1 MLVDVV
7 GGGAGRPLVGRT
19 GEQQALLDVVRGAAG
34 GHAGVALL
42 SGQAGVGKT
51 ALVRDLRERVRDD
64 GEVLWAGCLPLSSLV
79 VPFLPLVS
87 AWRDWPAG
95 RDEAVPDFEA
105 GLVGVDSWLDGVCRR
120 RPVLLVV
127 DDLQWADQSTLDVL
141 MYLIAG
147 PAERRLAVVGTFR
160 SDDSDLSF
168 SVRRW
173 LADVRR
179 LPRVE
184 ELVIGPLDRS
194 ATGHQLAGLL
204 GRPPRES
211 LVDDVFTRTRGNAY
225 LTALLARTLPAD
237 ASAAPAGVPHE
248 LRDAVSRAW
257 FDLSSPAREV
267 TRVVAVAGRPQRAAQ
282 LAAMFDHSG
291 DLVATL
297 REAVD
302 GGVLIAG
309 ADGRYWFVHPL
320 LAEVLADGMLPEE
333 RQRWHTVFAAALTSA
348 LDTAGGAELVIDIAD
363 HHHRAGDVG
372 QAFRWALRGA
382 VAAENAGGAA
392 ERTRLL
398 RRALDLHPQVDDPG
412 TTRTDLLQQIQAAAE
427 DSGLYEEELGA
438 VDELLS
444 VIDPH
449 SQPLIVAELL
459 VRRMHLRFLTGT
471 EFFAVEH
478 MHEAV
483 RLAATEPGSPQHV
496 LATAELADAE
506 IWHDLPTGPARA
518 VEAARL
524 ARACDSDR
532 ALTYA
537 LVAEV
542 MAIQMAAVEDTFPAG
557 QTQAEEARQSAI
569 RARDFFGYVHA
580 TLWYC
585 NCVDYGHAAPV
596 LAYIRRCRE
605 EMVGLGAPHAYV
617 AWLSAG
623 EADGY
628 LLRGDPRTCRDLLR
642 VALGATPGRHA
653 DTYTR
658 LTAALLACWQ
668 GRTAEAHAH
677 LTRAEELFTEQSG
690 FTATAFDAVR
700 AELAVAAGDAPAAV
714 AAALTGLAQDTTP
727 NYVERLVP
735 LAARALADEI
745 QRRHDNAGDPTSAL
759 AQLELLRRDFPAV
772 VVELGPGL
780 LLRRTG
786 LAMQAWYD
794 AEYARGRGDPGTARA
809 WSRAADASHAAEL
822 GWDEAYAQWRVA
834 EAAIPHRASRAQG
847 TSALRRSYQLAIN
860 LEATPLLADITA
872 LAESARVSVA
882 PEPAEESAT
891 TGLHGLTSRERQVVA
906 LIVAGRTYA
915 EIART
920 LVISEK
926 TVSSHISHILGK
938 TGAANR
944 VELAQLARRTSPARG
959 AD

>member
-1 MLVDVV
+1 MLTDVM
-7 GGGAGRPLVGRT
+7 GGGIRRALVGRAD
-19 GEQQALLDVVRGAAG
+19 EREALLGLVRGAAD
-34 GHAGVALL
+34 GHAAVLLL

-51 ALVRDLRERVRDD
+51 ALVRDTCGRVPDD
-64 GEVLWAGCLPLSSLV
+64 AEVLWAGCLPLSSLV

-87 AWRDWPAG
+87 AWRDRAAG
-95 RDEAVPDFEA
+95 RDEPAPDFDA
-105 GLVGVDSWLDGVCRR
+105 GLVGVESWLDGLCRR

-160 SDDSDLSF
+160 SDDSDLSVA
-168 SVRRW
+168 VRRW

-184 ELVIGPLDRS
+184 ELLVGPLDRP
-194 ATGHQLAGLL
+194 ATGQQLAGLL

-211 LVDDVFTRTRGNAY
+211 LVDDVFARTRGNAY
-225 LTALLARTLPAD
+225 LTALLARRLPAD
-237 ASAAPAGVPHE
+237 ASVVPAGVPHE

-257 FDLSSPAREV
+257 YDLSPPAREA
-267 TRVVAVAGRPQRAAQ
+267 TRVIAVAARPQRAAQ
-282 LAAMFDHSG
+282 LAAVLDPGG
-291 DLVATL
+291 DLLATL

-302 GGVLIAG
+302 GGVLAAG

-333 RQRWHTVFAAALTSA
+333 RQHWHTLFAAALTSA
-348 LDTAGGAELVIDIAD
+348 PDMAESAELVIDIAD
-363 HHHRAGDVG
+363 HHHRAGDVVR
-372 QAFRWALRGA
+372 AFRWALRGA
-382 VAAENAGGAA
+382 VAAEKAGGAA

-398 RRALDLHPQVDDPG
+398 RRALDLHPRVDDPEV
-412 TTRTDLLQQIQAAAE
+412 TRPDLLHRIRAAAE
-427 DSGLYEEELGA
+427 ESGLYEEELAA

-444 VIDPH
+444 VIDPDH
-449 SQPLIVAELL
+449 QPLTVAELL

-471 EFFAVEH
+471 EFFAVEG

-483 RLAATEPGSPQHV
+483 RLAATQPGSPQHV
-496 LATAELADAE
+496 LAMAELADAE
-506 IWHDLPTGPARA
+506 IWHDLPPGPARA

-524 ARACDSDR
+524 ARTCDSDR

-542 MAIQMAAVEDTFPAG
+542 MAIQMAADEDTFPAG
-557 QTQAEEARQSAI
+557 RAQAEEARQAAI
-569 RARDFFGYVHA
+569 RAGDFFGYVHA

-585 NCVDYGHAAPV
+585 NCVDYVHAAPV
-596 LAYIRRCRE
+596 LAHLRRCRE
-605 EMVGLGAPHAYV
+605 EMVELGAPHAYV
-617 AWLSAG
+617 AWLSVS

-628 LLRGDPRTCRDLLR
+628 LLRGDPRTCRDRLR
-642 VALGATPGRHA
+642 VALGASPGRHA
-653 DTYTR
+653 DTYSR

-668 GRTAEAHAH
+668 GRTAEARAH
-677 LTRAEELFTEQSG
+677 LTRAEELFAEQSG
-690 FTATAFDAVR
+690 FSTTAFDAVR

-714 AAALTGLAQDTTP
+714 AAALTGLGQDTTP
-727 NYVERLVP
+727 NFVERLVP

-745 QRRHDNAGDPTSAL
+745 QRRHDVAADATAVL
-759 AQLELLRRDFPAV
+759 AELESLRLKFPAV

-786 LAMQAWYD
+786 AAMQAWYD
-794 AEYARGRGDPGTARA
+794 AEYARGRGDPGTAQA
-809 WSRAADASHAAEL
+809 WSRVAEACGAAEL
-822 GWDEAYAQWRVA
+822 GWDEAYAQWRTA
-834 EAAIPHRASRAQG
+834 EAAIPHRASRTQG
-847 TSALRRSYQLAIN
+847 TAALRRAYQLAVD
-860 LEATPLLADITA
+860 LEAQPLLANIMA
-872 LAESARVSVA
+872 LARSARVPVA
-882 PEPAEESAT
+882 PEPIDRT
-891 TGLHGLTSRERQVVA
+891 PTPGLPGLTPREREIVA

-915 EIART
+915 EIAHS

-944 VELAQLARRTSPARG
+944 VELAELAHRTSSPTG
-959 AD
+959 DH